1 MLETILKHNKRA
13 MRKVKLP
20 SDTTK
25 LVHKF
30 YKKIKVSGNLPYKI
44 TRRVEGYNGKYRRV
58 QGCHRLETSFF
69 PKKSKYNI
77 TFSRNVFKKIYSFR
91 DLN

>member
-1 MLETILKHNKRA
+1 MKQ
-13 MRKVKLP
+13 KVKLP

-25 LVHKF
+25 LVHEF
-30 YKKIKVSGNLPYKI
+30 YKMIKVSGDLPYKI

-69 PKKSKYNI
+69 QKKRNI
-77 TFSRNVFKKIYSFR
+77 ILHFPRIFSRKLYSFR